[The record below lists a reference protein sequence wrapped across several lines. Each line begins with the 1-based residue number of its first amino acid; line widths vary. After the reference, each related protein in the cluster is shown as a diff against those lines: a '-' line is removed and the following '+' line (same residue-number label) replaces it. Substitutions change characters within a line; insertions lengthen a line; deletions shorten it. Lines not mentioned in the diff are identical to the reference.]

1 MWVWAF
7 VVVVT
12 RNARGNKAKSV
23 RDGLGGKVA
32 GVLATRI
39 RKNQTPEQHEN
50 NSKSNQEH
58 PKTPR
63 HKHPMTSFC
72 WGQQGRELITELQRS
87 NWLPPYNVSAC
98 SKVLAFVSHFLTLPQ
113 NSNTTTLPLFFFF
126 FPHYLALSFLFSR
139 NDFVKSWKKPKHVT
153 MKSLN
158 HWVQTWTC
166 KTKDK
171 RQL

>member
-1 MWVWAF
+1 MSQKCQGWI
-7 VVVVT
+7 
-12 RNARGNKAKSV
+12 RGEKWPVSSPPDSKI
-23 RDGLGGKVA
+23 KF
-32 GVLATRI
+32 
-39 RKNQTPEQHEN
+39 QTKEGRASTTSSTN
-50 NSKSNQEH
+50 
-58 PKTPR
+58 R
-63 HKHPMTSFC
+63 HKKPDDIILLGAARARTDNRTPKKQLAATVQRQCIFKSSCFC
-72 WGQQGRELITELQRS
+72 VLPIFYPCHKIQTQQ
-87 NWLPPYNVSAC
+87 P
-98 SKVLAFVSHFLTLPQ
+98 FL
-113 NSNTTTLPLFFFF
+113 FFYFFF

>member
-1 MWVWAF
+1 MSSPPDS
-7 VVVVT
+7 
-12 RNARGNKAKSV
+12 KIK
-23 RDGLGGKVA
+23 L
-32 GVLATRI
+32 
-39 RKNQTPEQHEN
+39 QTKEGRASTTSSTN
-50 NSKSNQEH
+50 
-58 PKTPR
+58 R
-63 HKHPMTSFC
+63 HKKPDDIILLGAARARTDNRTPKKQLAATVQRQCIFKSSCFC
-72 WGQQGRELITELQRS
+72 
-87 NWLPPYNVSAC
+87 
-98 SKVLAFVSHFLTLPQ
+98 VLFLTLPQ

>member
-1 MWVWAF
+1 M
-7 VVVVT
+7 
-12 RNARGNKAKSV
+12 
-23 RDGLGGKVA
+23 A

-39 RKNQTPEQHEN
+39 RKSNHQNNNKEQPRASK
-50 NSKSNQEH
+50 NSKQQ
-58 PKTPR
+58 R

-87 NWLPPYNVSAC
+87 NWLPPYNVSAF
-98 SKVLAFVSHFLTLPQ
+98 SKVLAFVCFPFSNPATKFKTQQPFLFF
-113 NSNTTTLPLFFFF
+113 FFFF

>member
-1 MWVWAF
+1 M
-7 VVVVT
+7 
-12 RNARGNKAKSV
+12 
-23 RDGLGGKVA
+23 A
-32 GVLATRI
+32 GVLATRFQI
-39 RKNQTPEQHEN
+39 R
-50 NSKSNQEH
+50 KSNQH
-58 PKTPR
+58 QNNTKGATKSIQKLQATKTQTPDDIILL
-63 HKHPMTSFC
+63 
-72 WGQQGRELITELQRS
+72 GQQGRELITELQRS
-87 NWLPPYNVSAC
+87 NWLPPYNVSAF
-98 SKVLAFVSHFLTLPQ
+98 SKVLAFVCFPFSNPATKFKTQQPFLFF
-113 NSNTTTLPLFFFF
+113 FFFF